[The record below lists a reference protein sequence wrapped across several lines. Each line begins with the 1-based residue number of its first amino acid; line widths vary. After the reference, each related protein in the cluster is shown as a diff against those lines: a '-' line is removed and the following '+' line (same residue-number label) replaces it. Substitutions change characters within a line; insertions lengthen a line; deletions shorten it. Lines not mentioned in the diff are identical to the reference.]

1 MCPSVDA
8 FVRDVKA
15 ALNACYDARPAV
27 MHNYP
32 VSDIVIPELSVR
44 AQKMLT
50 FQTIST
56 IE

>member
-1 MCPSVDA
+1 
-8 FVRDVKA
+8 
-15 ALNACYDARPAV
+15 